1 MVGFCSPCI
10 TTGSLPL
17 GLDRMVRK
25 EKAEQLERTLQ
36 VDGCV
41 LCPDRHMGYTHTH
54 TFAETHLHET
64 PQTHTTVLVSGYWWF
79 DT

>member
-1 MVGFCSPCI
+1 MAVFYVL
-10 TTGSLPL
+10 TGTW
-17 GLDRMVRK
+17 
-25 EKAEQLERTLQ
+25 A
-36 VDGCV
+36 
-41 LCPDRHMGYTHTH
+41 THTH